1 MNRFLEKYR
10 KEVVP
15 KMKERFGYKNE
26 LQVPKITKVV
36 INTGIGKIV
45 KDAKMIEHIVNDV
58 ALISGQKP
66 IITKAKKSIAAFK
79 VREGMPMGVKVTL
92 RKDRMY
98 EFLDKLA
105 NVSLPRI
112 RDFRG
117 ISAESFDN
125 NGNYSV
131 GIKEHIVFPEI
142 SSEDIKQIF
151 GLEIGIVT
159 TAKNKEEARA
169 LLELSGFKF
178 KAKE

>member
-26 LQVPKITKVV
+26 LQVPEITKVV
-36 INTGIGKIV
+36 INTGIGKLV

-98 EFLDKLA
+98 EFLDKLV

-151 GLEIGIVT
+151 GLEIGVVT
-159 TAKNKEEARA
+159 TAKNKEEARV
-169 LLELSGFKF
+169 LLELLGFKF